1 MPNLAGIILAAGKS
15 TRFGSDKLLYELNIA
30 DNRQPLILHTLLPW
44 FSVFDELSVVIRAND
59 NQILKRTL
67 LDFAKS
73 QHKTINVIEC
83 KNAALGMGHSL
94 SAGIKFNHAAEGWVI
109 GLADMPFIPAQ
120 VLSQVY
126 QNLREG
132 ADITAPYVRGQRGHP
147 VGFNSRYRDELL
159 ALVGDSGAKKLL
171 ERDVEHIQKID
182 TEHHGVLADIDR
194 VSDVNVIERFIEP

>member
-30 DNRQPLILHTLLPW
+30 GNRQPLIQHALLPW
-44 FSVFDELSVVIRAND
+44 FSVFDELSIVIRAND
-59 NQILKRTL
+59 NQILKRTIL
-67 LDFAKS
+67 GFAEF

-83 KNAALGMGHSL
+83 KSAALGMGHSL
-94 SAGIKFNHAAEGWVI
+94 SAGIKFNHGAEGWVI
-109 GLADMPFIPAQ
+109 GLADMPFIPAD
-120 VLSQVY
+120 VLMEVY

-171 ERDVEHIQKID
+171 ERDVENIQKIE
-182 TEHHGVLADIDR
+182 TEYQGVLADIDCMNDL
-194 VSDVNVIERFIEP
+194 SVIERFN

>member
-1 MPNLAGIILAAGKS
+1 MSNLAGIILAAGKS

-30 DNRQPLILHTLLPW
+30 GNRQPLIQHAFLPW
-44 FSVFDELSVVIRAND
+44 FSVFDEISVVIRAD
-59 NQILKRTL
+59 SQRLKRTIL
-67 LDFAKS
+67 EFAEL

-132 ADITAPYVRGQRGHP
+132 ADITAPYFRGQRGHP

-171 ERDVEHIQKID
+171 ERDDENIQKIE
-182 TEHHGVLADIDR
+182 TEHQGVLADIDCMNDL
-194 VSDVNVIERFIEP
+194 SVIERLN

>member
-30 DNRQPLILHTLLPW
+30 GNRQPLIQHALLPW
-44 FSVFDELSVVIRAND
+44 FSVFNELSLVIRAD
-59 NQILKRTL
+59 SQRLKRTIL
-67 LDFAKS
+67 EFAEL

-83 KNAALGMGHSL
+83 KRAALGMGHSL

-132 ADITAPYVRGQRGHP
+132 ADITAPYFRGQRGHP

-171 ERDVEHIQKID
+171 ERDVENIQKFE
-182 TEHHGVLADIDR
+182 TEHQGVLADIDCMNDLS
-194 VSDVNVIERFIEP
+194 VLERLN